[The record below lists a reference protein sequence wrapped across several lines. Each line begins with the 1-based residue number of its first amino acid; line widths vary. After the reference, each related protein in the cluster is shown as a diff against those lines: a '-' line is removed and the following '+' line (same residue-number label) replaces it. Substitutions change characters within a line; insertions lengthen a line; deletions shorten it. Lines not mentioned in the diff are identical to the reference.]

1 MNWDKINITKQDGE
15 VVEAQAP
22 IIISASRSTDIPAFY
37 SDWFIQRIKEGYVK
51 WKNPFNGVPLYVS
64 FNKARLII
72 FWSKNPKSML
82 KHLDYL
88 DERIKNYYFQYTLND
103 YDIEKLEPNVPN
115 VQSRIETFIELSER
129 IGKGKVIWRFD
140 PLILTDKIGV
150 DELLKKVENIGNH
163 LKNHTEK
170 MVFSFADIKLYKKV
184 QNNPPGKQPSYSSN
198 TWKYDVIN
206 NFWSMIATNQ
216 TKSENESQSDIIE
229 LTEMAY
235 TQDTLENFFY
245 VFGGKTYNYE
255 TNTEIYSNEIYK
267 LDLNTFSWTK
277 YTTTLLNFQHN
288 RSLRC

>member
-1 MNWDKINITKQDGE
+1 
-15 VVEAQAP
+15 
-22 IIISASRSTDIPAFY
+22 
-37 SDWFIQRIKEGYVK
+37 
-51 WKNPFNGVPLYVS
+51 
-64 FNKARLII
+64 
-72 FWSKNPKSML
+72 
-82 KHLDYL
+82 
-88 DERIKNYYFQYTLND
+88 
-103 YDIEKLEPNVPN
+103 
-115 VQSRIETFIELSER
+115 
-129 IGKGKVIWRFD
+129 
-140 PLILTDKIGV
+140 
-150 DELLKKVENIGNH
+150 
-163 LKNHTEK
+163 